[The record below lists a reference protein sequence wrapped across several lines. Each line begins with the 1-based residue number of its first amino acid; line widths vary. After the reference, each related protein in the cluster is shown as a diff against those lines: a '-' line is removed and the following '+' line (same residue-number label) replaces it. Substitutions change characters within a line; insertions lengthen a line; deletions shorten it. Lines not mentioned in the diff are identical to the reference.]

1 MAAAALA
8 WARPDAADRI
18 AALTVE
24 VAGAT
29 DDGA

>member
-8 WARPDAADRI
+8 WARPGAADRI
-18 AALTVE
+18 AALAVE

-29 DDGA
+29 DDGT